1 MGAVLTPTLIGIEEA
16 GNLPNASTFCGRCES
31 VCPMRI
37 PLPKMMRQWR
47 EREFSKRLSPATQ
60 RWGLALWA
68 FAVQRPALYRQLSA
82 LAARVLGFFG
92 ARRGRFRSLPLAGG
106 WTDMRDMPAP
116 EGKSFMTLWAER
128 QRKARRAS

>member
-47 EREFSKRLSPATQ
+47 EREFAKRLAPQTQ
-60 RWGLALWA
+60 RWGLALWS
-68 FAVQRPALYRQLSA
+68 FAVQRPALYRRLSA
-82 LAARVLGFFG
+82 LAARMLGAFG
-92 ARRGRFRSLPLAGG
+92 GARGRFRSLPLAGG

-116 EGKSFMTLWAER
+116 EGKSFMTLWTER
-128 QRKARRAS
+128 QRKTRKSA